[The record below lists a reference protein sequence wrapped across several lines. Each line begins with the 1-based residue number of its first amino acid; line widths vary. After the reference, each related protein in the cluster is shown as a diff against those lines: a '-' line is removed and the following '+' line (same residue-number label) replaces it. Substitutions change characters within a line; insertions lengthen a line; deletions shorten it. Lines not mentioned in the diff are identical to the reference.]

1 MGGESSPASLSLF
14 LGVLCDSVVLPLPIP
29 MKPSRVNTRLLLLL
43 LGGSLLRLLTL
54 GDKALWLD
62 EVLTALFSF
71 GREMADIP
79 QGQFFP
85 VSELPLHLSLNP
97 EASCQEIAITL
108 ARESTHP
115 PLFFCW
121 LQQWLRLLAPLGL
134 SLADELRSLPALLG
148 VLLIGTMYWLNR
160 LALSPQAGLLTAGLV
175 AVSPFA
181 VYLSQ
186 EARHYTLPLLL
197 ISLSLG
203 GLMSWIRCRLGDRPL
218 NVGTRPLWV
227 ICHSIGLYS
236 HYFMA
241 IAYLAQ
247 MATYITLRL
256 GWNRLSWT
264 HSSTP
269 TPHRFSKREMA
280 DLITLTLPGLLFL
293 PWLSQLSQHLQ
304 RSETDWFQPFEPSWT
319 DHLAPLGQTLA
330 SWVVMWVTLPIEQQP
345 WAIAIPSGLAMLGIT
360 AWLARMTWQG
370 GERLWSEKSRRL
382 PLLLFLLVT
391 AWTLL
396 GFAILV
402 YGFGKDI
409 TVAPRYHF
417 VYYPSLCALVAAA
430 LSRHDS
436 RKSPA
441 IALVVGLIS
450 SLVVISGFAFEK
462 PYQPRQ
468 IAQQLVRSPS
478 IPLEVVIGYENS
490 QEIALGLSFA
500 LELPPPT
507 QMAFLSRQQG
517 YEQTWQH
524 LAQLPHSVQVP
535 DTPSSAAEWD
545 LWIIAPGLRE
555 AEYPPQLLR
564 QGLGC
569 DRIPDEYYRLGIP
582 YQRYHC
588 QHPGV

>member
-1 MGGESSPASLSLF
+1 
-14 LGVLCDSVVLPLPIP
+14 
-29 MKPSRVNTRLLLLL
+29 MKPFRVKPQLLLLL
-43 LGGSLLRLLTL
+43 LGGTLIRLLTL

-62 EVLTALFSF
+62 EVLTAIFSL
-71 GREMADIP
+71 GREIADIP
-79 QGQFFP
+79 QGQFFLI
-85 VSELPLHLSLNP
+85 SELPRHLSLNP

-121 LQQWLRLLAPLGL
+121 LQQWLRLLAPLDL
-134 SLADELRSLPALLG
+134 SLADQLRSLPALLG
-148 VLLIGTMYWLNR
+148 VLLIGAMYWLNR
-160 LALSPQAGLLTAGLV
+160 LALSPQVGLLTAGLV
-175 AVSPFA
+175 TVSPFA

-203 GLMSWIRCRLGDRPL
+203 SLMSWVRCRLGDRPL
-218 NVGTRPLWV
+218 HLGTRPLWV

-247 MATYITLRL
+247 IATYITLHL
-256 GWNRLSWT
+256 GWT
-264 HSSTP
+264 HLGQTP
-269 TPHRFSKREMA
+269 SNPKPHRVSKAAIADWMA
-280 DLITLTLPGLLFL
+280 GMLPGLLFL

-319 DHLAPLGQTLA
+319 DHLAPIGQTLA

-360 AWLARMTWQG
+360 AWLARMTWRG
-370 GERLWSEKSRRL
+370 GQRLWCEQSSRL

-391 AWTLL
+391 LWTLL
-396 GFAILV
+396 GFAIIV

-409 TVAPRYHF
+409 TIAPRYHF
-417 VYYPSLCALVAAA
+417 LYYPSLCALVAAA

-436 RKSPA
+436 PKLPA
-441 IALVVGLIS
+441 MALVVGLIS
-450 SLVVISGFAFEK
+450 SIVVISGLAFAK
-462 PYQPRQ
+462 PYHPRQ

-478 IPLEVVIGYENS
+478 LPLEVVVGYENS

-500 LELPPPT
+500 LELPPST
-507 QMAFLSRQQG
+507 QMAFLTRQQG
-517 YEQTWQH
+517 YEQTWQD
-524 LAQLPHSVQVP
+524 LAQLP
-535 DTPSSAAEWD
+535 PSAPVSEWD

-555 AEYPPQLLR
+555 AEYPPQVLR
-564 QGLGC
+564 HGLGC

-588 QHPGV
+588 QHPPV